1 MILKNDFEEF
11 IQKMKHLE
19 IRYINL
25 QMKIEKFTEIIQMV
39 KIFLNDMQQ
48 YVLNMKNRILLIKI
62 LKRCLN
68 MIFKNVSD
76 LEIEFEL

>member
-11 IQKMKHLE
+11 IQKMKNLE

-25 QMKIEKFTEIIQMV
+25 QMKIEKFIEIMNMQ

-48 YVLNMKNRILLIKI
+48 YVLNRKDRILLIKI

-76 LEIEFEL
+76 LKIEFEL